1 MAIRIRSGIFVDAMM
16 EDNYFYFGYLS
27 RASWE
32 YDVAV
37 AISANDLHMFINTNK
52 VILPTD
58 QPQYNFG
65 ILVNAED
72 RDGNEIYT
80 TMAYIEGKLR
90 KLVIYP
96 SQYKKMV
103 DIGENINKLRE
114 SDFVESLISL

>member
-1 MAIRIRSGIFVDAMM
+1 MTTRIRAGIFVDAKM
-16 EDNYFYFGYLS
+16 EGNYFYFGYLS

-37 AISANDLHMFINTNK
+37 AVTHKDLKMFINTNK
-52 VILPTD
+52 MIMPTD
-58 QPQYNFG
+58 KPEYNFG

-103 DIGENINKLRE
+103 DIGHNLNRLGE
-114 SDFVESLISL
+114 SQFVDSLISL

>member
-1 MAIRIRSGIFVDAMM
+1 M
-16 EDNYFYFGYLS
+16 
-27 RASWE
+27 
-32 YDVAV
+32 
-37 AISANDLHMFINTNK
+37 
-52 VILPTD
+52 PTD

-90 KLVIYP
+90 RLVIYP

-103 DIGENINKLRE
+103 DIGQNINKLRE
-114 SDFVESLISL
+114 SEFVDSLISL

>member
-1 MAIRIRSGIFVDAMM
+1 MTIRIRAGIFIDAEM
-16 EDNYFYFGYLS
+16 EGNYFYFGYLS

-37 AISANDLHMFINTNK
+37 AVTHKDLKMFINTNK
-52 VILPTD
+52 VIMPTD

-90 KLVIYP
+90 RLVIYP

-103 DIGENINKLRE
+103 DIGHNLNRLGE
-114 SDFVESLISL
+114 SQFVDSLISL

>member
-1 MAIRIRSGIFVDAMM
+1 MTTRIRAGIFIDAMM
-16 EDNYFYFGYLS
+16 EGNYFYFGYLS

-37 AISANDLHMFINTNK
+37 AVTHKDLKMFINTNK
-52 VILPTD
+52 VIMPTD

-80 TMAYIEGKLR
+80 TMAYICGKLR

-96 SQYKKMV
+96 SQYKKML
-103 DIGENINKLRE
+103 DIGHNLNRLGE
-114 SDFVESLISL
+114 SQFIDSLISL

>member
-1 MAIRIRSGIFVDAMM
+1 M

-37 AISANDLHMFINTNK
+37 AISHNDLQMFIKGNK
-52 VILPTD
+52 VILSTD

-72 RDGNEIYT
+72 RDSNEIYT

-103 DIGENINKLRE
+103 DIGESINKLRE
-114 SDFVESLISL
+114 SDFVDSLISL

>member
-1 MAIRIRSGIFVDAMM
+1 MTKRIRAGIFIDAMM
-16 EDNYFYFGYLS
+16 EGNYFYFGYLS

-37 AISANDLHMFINTNK
+37 AVTHKDLKMFINTNK
-52 VILPTD
+52 VIMPTD

-72 RDGNEIYT
+72 RDGNKIYT

-90 KLVIYP
+90 RLVIYP

-103 DIGENINKLRE
+103 DIGHNLNRLGE
-114 SDFVESLISL
+114 SQFVDSLISL

>member
-1 MAIRIRSGIFVDAMM
+1 MTIRIRSGIFVDAMM

-37 AISANDLHMFINTNK
+37 AISHNDLQMFIKGNK
-52 VILPTD
+52 VILSTD

-72 RDGNEIYT
+72 RDSNEIYT
-80 TMAYIEGKLR
+80 TVAYIEGKLR

-103 DIGENINKLRE
+103 DIGESINKLRE
-114 SDFVESLISL
+114 SDFVDSLISL

>member
-1 MAIRIRSGIFVDAMM
+1 M
-16 EDNYFYFGYLS
+16 
-27 RASWE
+27 
-32 YDVAV
+32 
-37 AISANDLHMFINTNK
+37 
-52 VILPTD
+52 PTD

-80 TMAYIEGKLR
+80 TMSYICGKLR

-103 DIGENINKLRE
+103 DIGHNLNRLRE
-114 SDFVESLISL
+114 SQFVDSLISL

>member
-1 MAIRIRSGIFVDAMM
+1 MTIRIRSGIFVDAMM

-37 AISANDLHMFINTNK
+37 AISANDLHMFIKGNK
-52 VILPTD
+52 VILASD

-80 TMAYIEGKLR
+80 TMAYIEGKIR

-103 DIGENINKLRE
+103 DIGQSINKLRE
-114 SDFVESLISL
+114 SDFVDSLISL

>member
-1 MAIRIRSGIFVDAMM
+1 MTKRIRAGIFVDAKM

-37 AISANDLHMFINTNK
+37 AVTHKDLKMFIKNNK
-52 VILPTD
+52 IILPTD

-65 ILVNAED
+65 ILVNSED

-90 KLVIYP
+90 RLVIYP

-103 DIGENINKLRE
+103 DIGHNLNRLGE
-114 SDFVESLISL
+114 SQFVDSLISL

>member
-1 MAIRIRSGIFVDAMM
+1 MTIRIRAGIFIDAMM
-16 EDNYFYFGYLS
+16 EGNYFYFGYLS

-37 AISANDLHMFINTNK
+37 AVTHKDLKMFINTNK
-52 VILPTD
+52 VIMPTD

-80 TMAYIEGKLR
+80 TMAYICGKLR

-96 SQYKKMV
+96 SQYKKML
-103 DIGENINKLRE
+103 DIGHNLNRLGE
-114 SDFVESLISL
+114 SQFIDSLISL

>member
-1 MAIRIRSGIFVDAMM
+1 MTKRIRAGIFVDAEM
-16 EDNYFYFGYLS
+16 EGNYFYFGYLS

-37 AISANDLHMFINTNK
+37 AVTHKDLKMFISTNK
-52 VILPTD
+52 VIMPTD

-90 KLVIYP
+90 RLVIYP

-103 DIGENINKLRE
+103 DIGHNLNRLGE
-114 SDFVESLISL
+114 SQFIDSLISL

>member
-1 MAIRIRSGIFVDAMM
+1 MTIRIRSGIFVDAMM
-16 EDNYFYFGYLS
+16 EDNYFFFGYLS

-37 AISANDLHMFINTNK
+37 AMSHKDLQMFIKGNK
-52 VILPTD
+52 VIMSSD

-65 ILVNAED
+65 ILVNSED

-80 TMAYIEGKLR
+80 TMAYICGKLR

-96 SQYKKMV
+96 SQYKKIV
-103 DIGENINKLRE
+103 DIGESINKLRE
-114 SDFVESLISL
+114 SDFVDSLIS

>member
-1 MAIRIRSGIFVDAMM
+1 MTIRIRSGIFVDAMM

-37 AISANDLHMFINTNK
+37 AISHNDLQMFIKGNK
-52 VILPTD
+52 VILSTD

-72 RDGNEIYT
+72 RDSNEIYT

-103 DIGENINKLRE
+103 DIGESINKLRE
-114 SDFVESLISL
+114 SDFVDSLISL

>member
-1 MAIRIRSGIFVDAMM
+1 MTIRIRSGIFVDAEM
-16 EDNYFYFGYLS
+16 EGNYFFFGYLS

-37 AISANDLHMFINTNK
+37 AFSHKDLQMFIKGNK
-52 VILPTD
+52 VIMPTD

-80 TMAYIEGKLR
+80 TMAYICGKLR

-96 SQYKKMV
+96 SQYKKIV
-103 DIGENINKLRE
+103 DIGQSINKLRE

>member
-1 MAIRIRSGIFVDAMM
+1 MTIRIRSGIFVDAEM
-16 EDNYFYFGYLS
+16 EGNYFFFGYLS
-27 RASWE
+27 RASWD

-37 AISANDLHMFINTNK
+37 AISANDLHMFIKGNK
-52 VILPTD
+52 VILATD

-65 ILVNAED
+65 ILINAED

>member
-1 MAIRIRSGIFVDAMM
+1 MTIRIRAGIFVDAEM
-16 EDNYFYFGYLS
+16 EGNYFYFGYLS

-37 AISANDLHMFINTNK
+37 AVTHKDLKMFINTNK
-52 VILPTD
+52 VIMPTD

-90 KLVIYP
+90 RLVIYP

-103 DIGENINKLRE
+103 DIGHNLNRLGE
-114 SDFVESLISL
+114 SQFIDSLISL

>member
-1 MAIRIRSGIFVDAMM
+1 MTKRIRAGIFIDAMM
-16 EDNYFYFGYLS
+16 EGNYFYFGYLS

-37 AISANDLHMFINTNK
+37 AVTHKDLKMFINTNK
-52 VILPTD
+52 VIMPTD

-90 KLVIYP
+90 RLVIYP

-103 DIGENINKLRE
+103 DIGHNLNRLGE
-114 SDFVESLISL
+114 SQFIDSLISL

>member
-1 MAIRIRSGIFVDAMM
+1 MTTRIRAGIFVDAMM

-37 AISANDLHMFINTNK
+37 AISAKDLHMFINSNK
-52 VILPTD
+52 VIFATD

-103 DIGENINKLRE
+103 DIGQNINKLRE
-114 SDFVESLISL
+114 SEFVDSLISL

>member
-1 MAIRIRSGIFVDAMM
+1 MTIRIRSGIFIDAEM
-16 EDNYFYFGYLS
+16 EGNYFFFGYLS

-37 AISANDLHMFINTNK
+37 AFSHKDLQMFIKGNK
-52 VILPTD
+52 LIMSTD

-80 TMAYIEGKLR
+80 TMAYICGKLR

-96 SQYKKMV
+96 SQYKKIV
-103 DIGENINKLRE
+103 DIGESINKLRE
-114 SDFVESLISL
+114 SDFVDSLISL

>member
-1 MAIRIRSGIFVDAMM
+1 MTTRIRSGIFVDAMI

-37 AISANDLHMFINTNK
+37 AISANDLHMFIKGNK
-52 VILPTD
+52 VILATD

-80 TMAYIEGKLR
+80 TMAYIDGKLR

-103 DIGENINKLRE
+103 DIGESINKLRE